1 MQNNVGAKEFWVG
14 LFVLAGILAVIFLSF
29 RIGNLGSDADSK
41 GSYEITAKF
50 ENIGGLTSKSPVRL
64 AGVNIG
70 RVKSITI
77 DPEDYTAKVTM
88 AIGSQHNNLPLDS
101 SASILTAGLLGSQ
114 YVGVEVGGEEDF
126 LVQGDEI
133 EFTESAVVLEKLIGQ
148 FFLNSTDAK

>member
-1 MQNNVGAKEFWVG
+1 MQNNYGAKEFWVG
-14 LFVLAGILAVIFLSF
+14 LFVLAGLLALVMLSF
-29 RIGNLGSDADSK
+29 RIGNLGESDNK
-41 GSYEITAKF
+41 GSYEIFAKF
-50 ENIGGLTSKSPVRL
+50 ENIGGLTAKSPVRL

-70 RVKSITI
+70 RVSSIVI

-88 AIGSQHNNLPLDS
+88 KIGAEHSNLPLDS

-126 LVQGDEI
+126 MQQGDEI

-148 FFLNSTDAK
+148 FFLKSTE